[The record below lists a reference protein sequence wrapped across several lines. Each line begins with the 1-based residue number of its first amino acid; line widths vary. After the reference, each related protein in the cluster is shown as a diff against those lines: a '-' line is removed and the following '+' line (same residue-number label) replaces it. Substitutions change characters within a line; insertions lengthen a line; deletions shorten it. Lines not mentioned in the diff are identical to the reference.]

1 MDMRLKDKD
10 RGDSVSH
17 GHDPRI
23 RLRREL
29 NKKYASRHDQF
40 RRAVLAR
47 FHTVLDEFD
56 RAGQDSIGMSRHE
69 LNRQANQFMN
79 ALEEAFNLADQHITR
94 RDKNPLFWNIR
105 EAFVKHE
112 AKGITNE
119 VRYAFQSFM
128 VRHRFSKTLE
138 DNQKKLL
145 DLRFPQEWFPATRE
159 MQRTVHVHVG
169 PTNSGKTYNALKA
182 LENSKSG
189 VYAGPLRLLATEVY
203 QRLTAKGIPCGLLTG
218 EEIRIPEDTDQYF
231 QSCTVE
237 MVPLN
242 TVFDVAV
249 IDEIQMLADADRGNA
264 WSSALLGVQAKEV
277 HVCGEERAVDIVK
290 SMCASTGD
298 KCVVHRY
305 ERLSPLETSDVALDG
320 NFANLQKGDCVVAF
334 SRMSLHALKRN
345 IEKFTGKRCAIV
357 YGALPPEV
365 RVQQA
370 ALFNDPNNDFDFI
383 VASDA
388 IGMGL
393 NLEIRRVIMESCAKF
408 DGSQNRPLTFPE
420 IKQIGGRAGR
430 YRSATNPDG
439 TTVETKGN
447 GIVTTMDSADLSSV
461 KEAFTRPVE
470 NIQYA
475 YISAPNGIIERFASY
490 YPPTTPLSFILMR
503 IKAAAVIGEKYRM
516 SMDPSVLQ
524 VADIIQDI
532 PLSIHDRLVLCHVPI
547 RVSSTVGVKVLR
559 ALAKII
565 AESGTGDLLSIQ
577 EIPLEYLETDMSDVK
592 NKAQTF
598 LNQMEDVHVALN
610 MYVWLSYRY
619 AGMFRNQA
627 LAFHIRG
634 LVEQRI
640 MQLLERLD
648 FTEHDLQSRREA
660 IRRRAAKR
668 KINLDAL
675 GDVQDQ
681 EEHKEVPLD
690 NGPEETGE
698 PGARDDTEP
707 VSVGA
712 HLDSN
717 VGGVNTEPASAGSG
731 DEPESTHDPIQ
742 PELPRKAAESQA

>member
-1 MDMRLKDKD
+1 MRLRDSD

-23 RLRREL
+23 RLRRDL

-47 FHTVLDEFD
+47 FHVVLDEID
-56 RAGQDSIGMSRHE
+56 RAGQESIGISRDE

-128 VRHRFSKTLE
+128 VRHRFSKSLE

-145 DLRFPQEWFPATRE
+145 DLRFPQEWFPGTRE
-159 MQRTVHVHVG
+159 LQRTIHIHVG

-203 QRLTAKGIPCGLLTG
+203 QRLGAKGIPCALLTG
-218 EEIRIPEDTDQYF
+218 EEIRIPNDTDQYF
-231 QSCTVE
+231 HSCTVE

-249 IDEIQMLADADRGNA
+249 IDEIQMLADPDRGNA

-290 SMCASTGD
+290 TMCASTGD
-298 KCVVHRY
+298 RCIIHRY
-305 ERLSPLETSDVALDG
+305 QRLSPLETSEQALQGD
-320 NFANLQKGDCVVAF
+320 FSRLQKGDAIVAF

-345 IEKFTGKRCAIV
+345 IEKFTGKRCAII

-439 TTVETKGN
+439 ASTESRNN
-447 GIVTTMDSADLSSV
+447 GIVTTMDAADLDSV
-461 KEAFTRPVE
+461 REAFNRPVDD
-470 NIQYA
+470 IPYA
-475 YISAPNGIIERFASY
+475 YVSPPNGIIERFASY

-503 IKAAAVIGEKYRM
+503 IKAAAVIGDKYRL
-516 SMDPSVLQ
+516 SMDPTILQ
-524 VADIIQDI
+524 IADVIQDI
-532 PLSIHDRLVLCHVPI
+532 PLSIHDRLVLCHVPM
-547 RVSSTVGVKVLR
+547 RPSSKVGVAVLR
-559 ALAKII
+559 ALAQII
-565 AESGTGDLLSIQ
+565 ANSETGDLLSIK
-577 EIPLEYLETDMSDVK
+577 EIPLEYLEIDMSDVK
-592 NKAQTF
+592 RRSQIF
-598 LNQMEDVHVALN
+598 LNQMEDVHTAVN

-640 MQLLERLD
+640 MQLLDRLD
-648 FTEHDLQSRREA
+648 FTEKDLQSRRES
-660 IRRRAAKR
+660 IRRQAEQR

-675 GDVQDQ
+675 GDIQDQ
-681 EEHKEVPLD
+681 EEHHEVPFD
-690 NGPEETGE
+690 NGLDEGE
-698 PGARDDTEP
+698 K
-707 VSVGA
+707 
-712 HLDSN
+712 
-717 VGGVNTEPASAGSG
+717 NTTTDPASATKLLEAVETSR
-731 DEPESTHDPIQ
+731 E
-742 PELPRKAAESQA
+742 AAGSQA